1 MPFSGAVEKIK
12 TAGASP
18 RLRNPRRL
26 ARGFSLGL
34 AAGCAFAGG
43 MSAAPTDPSEPEA
56 PRRQF
61 RLKVPE
67 IARTDPPSDAPDAG
81 GPIDV
86 QQHLRRAA
94 GPPPRAVPTA
104 AASENDVHGILRT
117 NVAHAKSVGLHAVVP
132 RRRRPS
138 RRKRD
143 YWLVLIGVNLVFV
156 GAAIVGYGNVVTL
169 GFAIGGI
176 IFFSLALTWVMW
188 FVLDDY

>member
-1 MPFSGAVEKIK
+1 MI
-12 TAGASP
+12 
-18 RLRNPRRL
+18 
-26 ARGFSLGL
+26 
-34 AAGCAFAGG
+34 
-43 MSAAPTDPSEPEA
+43 AAPTDPTEPES

-67 IARTDPPSDAPDAG
+67 IARTDQPLDAPGAD

-94 GPPPRAVPTA
+94 GPPPRAVPTTA
-104 AASENDVHGILRT
+104 QSENDVHGILRT
-117 NVAHAKSVGLHAVVP
+117 NAAHAKSAGLNAVVP

-143 YWLVLIGVNLVFV
+143 YWLVLIGGNLVFV
-156 GAAIVGYGNVVTL
+156 GAAAVGSRNVVTV
-169 GFAIGGI
+169 GFAFGGI

-188 FVLDDY
+188 VVLDDY